1 MKKICFVTTVSITI
15 KSFLLQFKDYLINNG
30 YDVTFVCNTDESM
43 YELCNSQVHY
53 IPVPMKRGVGLD
65 GISVINKLTKIF
77 RENKF
82 DIIQYSTPNAA
93 LYASI
98 AAKKAGCANRLYCQW
113 GIRYMGFDGGI
124 KRIIFKGIEKKVCKK
139 SSVIECESH
148 SIYKFSINEKLYPE
162 QKASVIW
169 NGSACGVDLNKY
181 RIDKKAIWREEIRS
195 ELKITENTPVF
206 GYVGRIT
213 RDKGANELLTA
224 FREVVKS
231 KDAYLLMIGMFDD
244 ANTIEAD
251 LRKWAEESKNV
262 IFVDWT
268 DKVEKYYSAMDVFC
282 SLSYREGFGL
292 VVIEAAAMGLPGIV
306 TDVPGQ
312 VDTIEPNVDGWSVP
326 AKDVDRVI
334 STIEHCIDNP
344 EEVRKYGRSARR
356 HVEEKYEQNEL
367 FKRLTEHRDS
377 LCKAGM

>member
-1 MKKICFVTTVSITI
+1 
-15 KSFLLQFKDYLINNG
+15 
-30 YDVTFVCNTDESM
+30 
-43 YELCNSQVHY
+43 
-53 IPVPMKRGVGLD
+53 
-65 GISVINKLTKIF
+65 
-77 RENKF
+77 
-82 DIIQYSTPNAA
+82 
-93 LYASI
+93 
-98 AAKKAGCANRLYCQW
+98 
-113 GIRYMGFDGGI
+113 MGFDGGI
-124 KRIIFKGIEKKVCKK
+124 KRVIFKEIEKIVCNK
-139 SSVIECESH
+139 SSVIECESY
-148 SIYKFSINEKLYPE
+148 SIYRFSISEKLYPAS
-162 QKASVIW
+162 KASVIW

-181 RIDKKAIWREEIRS
+181 CIDKKAKWREEIRL
-195 ELKITENTPVF
+195 ELKITENAPVF

-224 FREVVKS
+224 FREVVK
-231 KDAYLLMIGMFDD
+231 KKNAYLLMIGMFDD

-326 AKDVDRVI
+326 AKNVDKI
-334 STIEHCIDNP
+334 INTIEYCIDNP
-344 EEVRKYGRSARR
+344 EEVRKYGYNARR

-377 LCKAGM
+377 LCKAGK

>member
-1 MKKICFVTTVSITI
+1 MSCAII
-15 KSFLLQFKDYLINNG
+15 KYIISQF
-30 YDVTFVCNTDESM
+30 
-43 YELCNSQVHY
+43 
-53 IPVPMKRGVGLD
+53 PMKRGVGLE
-65 GISVINKLTKIF
+65 GLSVINKLTRIF
-77 RENKF
+77 RDNKF

-98 AAKKAGCANRLYCQW
+98 AAKRAKCSNRLYCQW

-124 KRIIFKGIEKKVCKK
+124 KRMILKKIEKIVCKK
-139 SSVIECESH
+139 SSVIECESY
-148 SIYKFSINEKLYPE
+148 SIYRFSISEKLYPSS
-162 QKASVIW
+162 KASVIW

-181 RIDKKAIWREEIRS
+181 CIEKKEKWREEIRS
-195 ELKITENTPVF
+195 ELKITERAPVF

-213 RDKGANELLTA
+213 RDKGANELLSA
-224 FREVVKS
+224 FREVVKK

-244 ANTIEAD
+244 ANTIEAE
-251 LRKWAEESKNV
+251 LRKWAEGSKHV

-312 VDTIEPNVDGWSVP
+312 VDTIE
-326 AKDVDRVI
+326 
-334 STIEHCIDNP
+334 
-344 EEVRKYGRSARR
+344 
-356 HVEEKYEQNEL
+356 
-367 FKRLTEHRDS
+367 TE
-377 LCKAGM
+377 C

>member
-15 KSFLLQFKDYLINNG
+15 KSFLLQFKDYLVNND
-30 YDVTFVCNTDESM
+30 YDVTFICNTDEGM
-43 YELCNSQVHY
+43 YELCNNQVHY
-53 IPVPMKRGVGLD
+53 IPVPMKRGVGLE
-65 GISVINKLTKIF
+65 GLSVINKLTRIF
-77 RENKF
+77 RDNKF

-98 AAKKAGCANRLYCQW
+98 AAKRAKCSNRLYCQW

-124 KRIIFKGIEKKVCKK
+124 KRMILKKIEKIVCKK
-139 SSVIECESH
+139 SSVIECESY
-148 SIYKFSINEKLYPE
+148 SIYRFSISEKLYPSS
-162 QKASVIW
+162 KASVIW

-181 RIDKKAIWREEIRS
+181 CIEKKEKWREEIRS
-195 ELKITENTPVF
+195 ELKITERAPVF

-213 RDKGANELLTA
+213 RDKGANELLSA
-224 FREVVKS
+224 FREVVK
-231 KDAYLLMIGMFDD
+231 KKNAYLLMIGMFDD
-244 ANTIEAD
+244 ANTIEAE
-251 LRKWAEESKNV
+251 LRKWAEGSKHV

-326 AKDVDRVI
+326 AKNIDKVI

-344 EEVRKYGRSARR
+344 EEVRKYGRNARQ

-367 FKRLTEHRDS
+367 FKRLTEHRNS
-377 LCKAGM
+377 LCKTVR

>member
-15 KSFLLQFKDYLINNG
+15 KSFLLQFKDYLISNG

-231 KDAYLLMIGMFDD
+231 KDADLLMIGMFDD

-334 STIEHCIDNP
+334 STIEYCIDNP

>member
-15 KSFLLQFKDYLINNG
+15 KSFLLQFKDYLVNKN
-30 YDVTFVCNTDESM
+30 YDVTFICNTDESM
-43 YELCNSQVHY
+43 YELCNDQVHY

-65 GISVINKLTKIF
+65 GLSVINKLTKIF

-98 AAKKAGCANRLYCQW
+98 AAKRAGCANRLYCQW

-124 KRIIFKGIEKKVCKK
+124 KRVIFKEIEKIVCNK
-139 SSVIECESH
+139 SSVIECESY
-148 SIYKFSINEKLYPE
+148 SIYRFSISEKLYPAS
-162 QKASVIW
+162 KASVIW

-181 RIDKKAIWREEIRS
+181 CIDKKAKWREEIRS
-195 ELKITENTPVF
+195 ELKIAENAPVF

-224 FREVVKS
+224 FREVVK
-231 KDAYLLMIGMFDD
+231 KKNAYLLMIGMFDD

-326 AKDVDRVI
+326 AKNVDKVI
-334 STIEHCIDNP
+334 NTIEHCIDNP
-344 EEVRKYGRSARR
+344 EEVRKYGCNARR

-377 LCKAGM
+377 LCKAGK

>member
-15 KSFLLQFKDYLINNG
+15 KSFLLQFKDYLVNKD
-30 YDVTFVCNTDESM
+30 YYVTFICNTDESM
-43 YELCNSQVHY
+43 YELCNNQVHY

-65 GISVINKLTKIF
+65 GLSAINKLTKIF

-98 AAKKAGCANRLYCQW
+98 AAKRAGCANRLYCQW

-124 KRIIFKGIEKKVCKK
+124 KRMVFKEIERIVCKK
-139 SSVIECESH
+139 SSVIECESY
-148 SIYKFSINEKLYPE
+148 SIHRFGIREKLYPAS
-162 QKASVIW
+162 KALVIW

-181 RIDKKAIWREEIRS
+181 CIDKKAKWRKEIRA
-195 ELKITENTPVF
+195 ELKITENATVF

-213 RDKGANELLTA
+213 RDKGANELLAA
-224 FREVVKS
+224 FREVVKN

-244 ANTIEAD
+244 ANTIQTD
-251 LRKWAEESKNV
+251 LRKWAEESKHV
-262 IFVDWT
+262 IFVNWT
-268 DKVEKYYSAMDVFC
+268 DEVEKYYSAMDVFC

-312 VDTIEPNVDGWSVP
+312 EDTIEPNVDGWFVP
-326 AKDVDRVI
+326 AKNVDKVI

-344 EEVRKYGRSARR
+344 EEIRNYGYNARR
-356 HVEEKYEQNEL
+356 HVEERYEQNEL
-367 FKRLTEHRDS
+367 FNKLTEHRDS
-377 LCKAGM
+377 LCKTRR

>member
-15 KSFLLQFKDYLINNG
+15 KSFLLQFKDYLVNKD
-30 YDVTFVCNTDESM
+30 YDVTFIYNTDESM
-43 YELCNSQVHY
+43 YELCNNQVHY

-65 GISVINKLTKIF
+65 GLSAINKLTKIF

-98 AAKKAGCANRLYCQW
+98 AAKRAGCANRLYCQW

-124 KRIIFKGIEKKVCKK
+124 KRMVFKEIERIVCKK
-139 SSVIECESH
+139 SSVIECESY
-148 SIYKFSINEKLYPE
+148 SIHRFGIREKLYPAS
-162 QKASVIW
+162 KALVIW

-181 RIDKKAIWREEIRS
+181 CIDKKAKWRKEIRA
-195 ELKITENTPVF
+195 ELKITENATVF

-213 RDKGANELLTA
+213 RDKGANELLAA
-224 FREVVKS
+224 FREVVKN

-244 ANTIEAD
+244 ANTIQTD
-251 LRKWAEESKNV
+251 LRKWAEESKHV
-262 IFVDWT
+262 IFVNWT
-268 DKVEKYYSAMDVFC
+268 DEVEKYYSAMDVFC

-312 VDTIEPNVDGWSVP
+312 EDTIEPNVDGWFVP
-326 AKDVDRVI
+326 AKNVDKVI

-344 EEVRKYGRSARR
+344 EEIRNYGYNARR
-356 HVEEKYEQNEL
+356 HVEERYEQNEL
-367 FKRLTEHRDS
+367 FNKLTEHRDS
-377 LCKAGM
+377 LCKTRR

>member
-15 KSFLLQFKDYLINNG
+15 KSFLLQFKDYLVNKD
-30 YDVTFVCNTDESM
+30 YDVTFICNTDESM
-43 YELCNSQVHY
+43 YELCNEQVHY

-65 GISVINKLTKIF
+65 GLSVINKLTKIF

-98 AAKKAGCANRLYCQW
+98 AAKRAGCANRLYCQW

-124 KRIIFKGIEKKVCKK
+124 KRMIFKEIEKIVCSK
-139 SSVIECESH
+139 SSVIECESY
-148 SIYKFSINEKLYPE
+148 SIYRFSISEKLYPAS
-162 QKASVIW
+162 KASVIW

-181 RIDKKAIWREEIRS
+181 CIDKKVKWREEVRS
-195 ELKITENTPVF
+195 ELKIAENAPVF

-224 FREVVKS
+224 FREVVKK

-292 VVIEAAAMGLPGIV
+292 VVIEAAAMGLPGRV

-326 AKDVDRVI
+326 AKNVVKVI
-334 STIEHCIDNP
+334 STIEHCIDNL
-344 EEVRKYGRSARR
+344 EEVRKYGYNARR

-377 LCKAGM
+377 LCKAGR